1 MIVYLGRRRL
11 EFRILR
17 REEAYSIMNGS
28 FVVPNSLCVCMSD
41 FFLCQRQYG
50 SVWLFLIHST
60 HHTTHCHN
68 HKIISLPSNNSR
80 RQNAKDKLPYAET
93 KMARPPRCP
102 KYVCWAPF
110 LFYWYLCIAV
120 SSELKTRPPP
130 LCSVPYY
137 KQSSIYI
144 TPTVPINRPLTSEK
158 FTRKFMFN

>member
-1 MIVYLGRRRL
+1 MVLFRLCHLSKQKFFQYTCHGRPISIETRAIVNTNQLTVRLNYFNNRSLCKSVLRVVIVYLGRRRPGS
-11 EFRILR
+11 RILR

-80 RQNAKDKLPYAET
+80 QT
-93 KMARPPRCP
+93 KCKR
-102 KYVCWAPF
+102 
-110 LFYWYLCIAV
+110 
-120 SSELKTRPPP
+120 
-130 LCSVPYY
+130 
-137 KQSSIYI
+137 
-144 TPTVPINRPLTSEK
+144 
-158 FTRKFMFN
+158 